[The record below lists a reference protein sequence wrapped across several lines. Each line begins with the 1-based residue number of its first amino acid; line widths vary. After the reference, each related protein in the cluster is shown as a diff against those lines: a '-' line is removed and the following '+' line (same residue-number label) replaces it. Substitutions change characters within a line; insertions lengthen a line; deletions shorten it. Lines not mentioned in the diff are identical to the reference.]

1 MSYDSSLERCF
12 FHSVRRGERLSDLHR
27 PPAAGPW
34 GRTGRRLRRDGWS
47 KAFGTKAGDVFTRI
61 TIGVAVV
68 WVALAGITG
77 YAMSKES
84 RDRFQSQATN
94 EPALLPA
101 TAGQAAAG
109 GGGGVG
115 KFDAGNNP
123 ANTKA
128 GAANNA
134 AAPTTG
140 ERNRPRPNRPRLRPH
155 RLPRRRPRVPPLP
168 TRRSP
173 LLPRNRRG

>member
-1 MSYDSSLERCF
+1 
-12 FHSVRRGERLSDLHR
+12 
-27 PPAAGPW
+27 
-34 GRTGRRLRRDGWS
+34 
-47 KAFGTKAGDVFTRI
+47 
-61 TIGVAVV
+61 
-68 WVALAGITG
+68 
-77 YAMSKES
+77 MSKES

-140 ERNRPRPNRPRLRPH
+140 RSATGLVQIALDCDPTGYHAAGQEFPRSQRDEVLCSREIGGAD
-155 RLPRRRPRVPPLP
+155 
-168 TRRSP
+168 RRS
-173 LLPRNRRG
+173 RRTKLCY